1 MALKAV
7 SKGSGGIKLEME
19 LAIHQFES
27 NILIMYN
34 FWRSLI
40 LIFIQFN
47 TDIPAYSDTGYSDT
61 PLTVTLWAGPKSF
74 INRMYG
80 YSDTNICFQW
90 HFWRQFELKN
100 H

>member
-1 MALKAV
+1 MKNNYALLWV
-7 SKGSGGIKLEME
+7 ISYHEKLQQASFYEY
-19 LAIHQFES
+19 HFTD
-27 NILIMYN
+27 
-34 FWRSLI
+34 
-40 LIFIQFN
+40 

-61 PLTVTLWAGPKSF
+61 PLIVTLWAGPKSF
-74 INRMYG
+74 INRLYG